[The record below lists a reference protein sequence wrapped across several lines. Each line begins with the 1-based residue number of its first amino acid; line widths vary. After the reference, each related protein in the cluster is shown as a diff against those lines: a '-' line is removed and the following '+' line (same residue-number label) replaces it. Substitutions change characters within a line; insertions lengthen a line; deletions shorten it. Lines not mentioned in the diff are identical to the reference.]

1 MYSWI
6 WSKLPGGKVAK
17 SVTSAV
23 LISAIMAVLFIW
35 GFPALDLWFAQ
46 NPVVSD

>member
-1 MYSWI
+1 MYSWL
-6 WSKLPGGKVAK
+6 WSKLPGGKIAKALVAAL
-17 SVTSAV
+17 SLSAV
-23 LISAIMAVLFIW
+23 IFALFAW